1 MVRLVHSQTVLTEE
15 VLAQLKERSGESTT
29 KDALAKA
36 VEHYI
41 QCPYTDSDML
51 ESRLEKVIRKRGK

>member
-1 MVRLVHSQTVLTEE
+1 MVKIIHAQTVLTEE
-15 VLAQLKERSGESTT
+15 VLAQLKEKSGESAT

-36 VEHYI
+36 VEHYL

-51 ESRLEKVIRKRGK
+51 EKRLEEYIRKRGK